1 MSRELPHCRHC
12 QKPFTEVAR
21 SKHSPNVCQE
31 CRAEQCRIQR
41 RAYYAAHKG
50 KPGCMGR
57 PANGNGLL
65 AYAPGVETWPEPA
78 DVVDAEKRARAVL
91 YHGDLVAG
99 RPIGFVPVGLRL
111 TGGQDGQRKK
121 EVTCD

>member
-21 SKHSPNVCQE
+21 SKHIPNVCHE

-50 KPGCMGR
+50 PPKRQGR
-57 PANGNGLL
+57 PYRGNGVI
-65 AYAPGVETWPEPA
+65 AYAPGIESWPPPG
-78 DVVDAEKRARAVL
+78 DVVEAEKLARATL
-91 YHGDLVAG
+91 YHEDLLAG
-99 RPIGFVPVGLRL
+99 RPIRFVPAGLRL
-111 TGGQDGQRKK
+111 TKFQEAQ
-121 EVTCD
+121 EVVLCG